1 MKLSRVNRAA
11 ASIGGLFLFS
21 CLLVASSN
29 VIAEPFAPRPQI
41 PSEVA
46 ESYQAKSARD
56 SIIPDAAKVGVSAY
70 PGAVII
76 RTFAINE
83 HPPKYEGLPIIEL
96 ITSDDYETVIAF
108 YKKQL
113 ATWKDAELLSAYY
126 FAQHGNINFFKPEEP
141 HVGVHKMEN
150 YYRSGDKELLRK
162 LLPGAQTLI
171 KVFYGKSYGEASNK
185 ANGSTP

>member
-1 MKLSRVNRAA
+1 MNLNVVSKAA
-11 ASIGGLFLFS
+11 VSVGGLFLFLTS
-21 CLLVASSN
+21 VSTSVA
-29 VIAEPFAPRPQI
+29 AEPFAPRPQI
-41 PSEVA
+41 PA
-46 ESYQAKSARD
+46 DAADSYQAQSAHD
-56 SIIPDAAKVGVSAY
+56 SIIPDAAAVGIPAY

-76 RTFAINE
+76 RTFAVNE
-83 HPPKYEGLPIIEL
+83 RPPKYEGLPIIEL
-96 ITSDDYETVIAF
+96 ISADDYETVIAF

-141 HVGVHKMEN
+141 HVGIHKMEN

-171 KVFYGKSYGEASNK
+171 KVFYGESYGK
-185 ANGSTP
+185 